1 MAHQRKLPFVG
12 QQFRNTVD
20 AKASF
25 GANIGILH
33 VSRAHRYTPNSG
45 RILTL
50 EESKMSFALLNV
62 SPAFLNAIEIIML
75 VLIVVA
81 AAVLTVAVLLQKSK
95 GQGMSSAIS
104 GSSSETYYGKG
115 KSGGR
120 DAKLNKITMF
130 LAIFFAVVVLAF
142 CIIQPFKARL
152 DLGDTDSLITATAAD
167 TTTTAPTTTTTPTTT
182 AVPGTTSAPATTT
195 APAADQTPNE

>member
-1 MAHQRKLPFVG
+1 
-12 QQFRNTVD
+12 
-20 AKASF
+20 
-25 GANIGILH
+25 
-33 VSRAHRYTPNSG
+33 PNPG

-62 SPAFLNAIEIIML
+62 SPTFLNVIEIIML

-81 AAVLTVAVLLQKSK
+81 AAVLTIAVLLQKSK

-104 GSSSETYYGKG
+104 GTSSETYYGKG
-115 KSGGR
+115 KGGSR
-120 DAKLNKITMF
+120 EKKLNKLTMV

-152 DLGDTDSLITATAAD
+152 DLGNTEDLITATAAD
-167 TTTTAPTTTTTPTTT
+167 TTTAAPETTKAPTATTAPTTTAAPAQGETPTTT
-182 AVPGTTSAPATTT
+182 A
-195 APAADQTPNE
+195 

>member
-1 MAHQRKLPFVG
+1 
-12 QQFRNTVD
+12 
-20 AKASF
+20 
-25 GANIGILH
+25 
-33 VSRAHRYTPNSG
+33 
-45 RILTL
+45 
-50 EESKMSFALLNV
+50 MSFALLKV
-62 SPAFLNAIEIIML
+62 SNGFLNTLEIIML

-115 KSGGR
+115 KGGSR
-120 DAKLNKITMF
+120 EKKLNKITMV

-152 DLGDTDSLITATAAD
+152 DLGDMDALITETGTEAE
-167 TTTTAPTTTTTPTTT
+167 TTTATPSTTAPVTTTTTP
-182 AVPGTTSAPATTT
+182 ATTT
-195 APAADQTPNE
+195 PVTTA

>member
-33 VSRAHRYTPNSG
+33 VSRAHRYTPNPG

-62 SPAFLNAIEIIML
+62 SPTFLNVIEIIML

-81 AAVLTVAVLLQKSK
+81 AAVLTIAVLLQKSK

-104 GSSSETYYGKG
+104 GTSSETYYGKG
-115 KSGGR
+115 KGGSR
-120 DAKLNKITMF
+120 EKKLNKLTMV

-152 DLGDTDSLITATAAD
+152 DLGNTEDLITATAAD
-167 TTTTAPTTTTTPTTT
+167 TTTAAPETTKAPTATTAPTTTAAPAQGETPNTT
-182 AVPGTTSAPATTT
+182 A
-195 APAADQTPNE
+195 